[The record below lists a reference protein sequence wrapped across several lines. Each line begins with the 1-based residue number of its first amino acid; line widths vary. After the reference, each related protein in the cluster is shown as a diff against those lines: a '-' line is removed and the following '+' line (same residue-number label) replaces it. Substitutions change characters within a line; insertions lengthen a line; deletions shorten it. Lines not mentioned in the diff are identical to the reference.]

1 MTDLTFSLKLKA
13 EQVESDEQ
21 SPRCWREEG
30 MKLPTHL
37 PVTKTFSGLIE
48 WTIIVTNEA
57 YLLTLHLGFESQ
69 SQIPT
74 LHKQKS

>member
-1 MTDLTFSLKLKA
+1 MTFSILTTKGGASGIGRAVA
-13 EQVESDEQ
+13 EMLARRGYE
-21 SPRCWREEG
+21 
-30 MKLPTHL
+30 LPTHL

-57 YLLTLHLGFESQ
+57 YLLTLRLEFESQ

-74 LHKQKS
+74 LPKQKS

>member
-1 MTDLTFSLKLKA
+1 M
-13 EQVESDEQ
+13 ESDEQ
-21 SPRCWREEG
+21 SLRCWLEEG

-57 YLLTLHLGFESQ
+57 YQVLTLRLEFESQ

-74 LHKQKS
+74 SHKQKS